1 MLAKLMLYPVWVENF
16 SNKETFLIIM
26 ARAALITMID
36 SEAICAITLIPV
48 LGVKSPYFKAT
59 AYSSAISA

>member
-1 MLAKLMLYPVWVENF
+1 
-16 SNKETFLIIM
+16 M